1 MKINIV
7 TVGVSENHV
16 SNVIKQVKDIEEKH
30 NVDCTITV
38 NIPYRRPYSTEM
50 VLPELLY
57 AFLNASTASWGTRRC
72 SRY

>member
-50 VLPELLY
+50 VLP
-57 AFLNASTASWGTRRC
+57 
-72 SRY
+72 

>member
-7 TVGVSENHV
+7 TVGVNEIHV
-16 SNVIKQVKDIEEKH
+16 SDVIKHVKDIEEKH

-50 VLPELLY
+50 VLP
-57 AFLNASTASWGTRRC
+57 
-72 SRY
+72 